1 MQVAAGLSDISA
13 KLVDK
18 VSLWIDT
25 LVVMFPNLVVAVV
38 VVTVG
43 WGLGRLA
50 RRLVYGALERL
61 HTPHS
66 VNALVSWLA
75 SIAVLSGGLM
85 IALGIL
91 NLEKAATS
99 LLAGAGIVGLA
110 LGFAFQD
117 LAANFIAGVY
127 LAVRFPFREGDLIET
142 NDTLGIAERIR
153 IRSTTI
159 RTLEGQAVMIPN
171 KEIFTNKLINYSETG
186 ARRVDLSVGVSYG
199 DDLEKVRRVALDAA
213 RQVRTRDTTREVELF
228 YDGFGDSAIN
238 LTVRIWI
245 PFRHQN
251 DYLGARSEL
260 LVQIKKAFEENDI
273 AIPFPVRTL
282 DFGIKG
288 GVPLTE
294 MAPRVRIGEEPNA
307 SSPPGP
313 AA

>member
-66 VNALVSWLA
+66 VNGLVSWLA

-85 IALGIL
+85 IALSIL

-171 KEIFTNKLINYSETG
+171 KEIFTTKLINYSETG

-213 RQVRTRDTTREVELF
+213 RQVRGRDTTREVELF

-245 PFRHQN
+245 PFRHQD

-260 LVQIKKAFEENDI
+260 LMHIKKAFDENDI

-294 MAPRVRIGEEPNA
+294 MAPRVRIVEDA
-307 SSPPGP
+307 SASAPPGP

>member
-1 MQVAAGLSDISA
+1 MAQLAAGISDISGM
-13 KLVDK
+13 LVDK
-18 VSLWIDT
+18 VAQWIDA
-25 LVVMFPNLVVAVV
+25 LLVMFPNLVVALV
-38 VVTVG
+38 VVTVC

-50 RRLVYGALERL
+50 RRLVYGALDRL

-66 VNALVSWLA
+66 VNGLVSWLA
-75 SIAVLSGGLM
+75 SIAVLAGGVM
-85 IALGIL
+85 VALSIL
-91 NLEKAATS
+91 NLHKAATS

-127 LAVRFPFREGDLIET
+127 LAVRHPFREGDLIET

-171 KEIFTNKLINYSETG
+171 KEIFTNKLTNYSETG
-186 ARRVDLSVGVSYG
+186 SRRVDLAVGVSYG
-199 DDLEKVRRVALDAA
+199 DDLEKVRRVAIEAA
-213 RQVRTRDTTREVELF
+213 RHVGSRDVAREVELF
-228 YDGFGDSAIN
+228 YEGFGDSAIN

-245 PFRHQN
+245 PFRDQN
-251 DYLGARSEL
+251 DYLAARSEL
-260 LVQIKKAFEENDI
+260 LMQIKRAFDENDI
-273 AIPFPVRTL
+273 TIPFPIRTL

-294 MAPRVRIGEEPNA
+294 MAPRVLVGKDTDA
-307 SSPPGP
+307 
-313 AA
+313 

>member
-153 IRSTTI
+153 IRSTI
-159 RTLEGQAVMIPN
+159 I
-171 KEIFTNKLINYSETG
+171 
-186 ARRVDLSVGVSYG
+186 
-199 DDLEKVRRVALDAA
+199 
-213 RQVRTRDTTREVELF
+213 
-228 YDGFGDSAIN
+228 
-238 LTVRIWI
+238 
-245 PFRHQN
+245 
-251 DYLGARSEL
+251 
-260 LVQIKKAFEENDI
+260 
-273 AIPFPVRTL
+273 
-282 DFGIKG
+282 
-288 GVPLTE
+288 
-294 MAPRVRIGEEPNA
+294 
-307 SSPPGP
+307 
-313 AA
+313 

>member
-75 SIAVLSGGLM
+75 SVAVLSGGLM

-91 NLEKAATS
+91 HLEKAATS

-110 LGFAFQD
+110 VGFAFQD
-117 LAANFIAGVY
+117 L
-127 LAVRFPFREGDLIET
+127 LDPPSPPERLPRR
-142 NDTLGIAERIR
+142 AERAPR
-153 IRSTTI
+153 ADQ
-159 RTLEGQAVMIPN
+159 EG
-171 KEIFTNKLINYSETG
+171 
-186 ARRVDLSVGVSYG
+186 
-199 DDLEKVRRVALDAA
+199 VRGERH
-213 RQVRTRDTTREVELF
+213 RDPVPDPHPR
-228 YDGFGDSAIN
+228 
-238 LTVRIWI
+238 
-245 PFRHQN
+245 FRHQGRCTP
-251 DYLGARSEL
+251 DGDGAPGADRRGSER
-260 LVQIKKAFEENDI
+260 Q
-273 AIPFPVRTL
+273 RT
-282 DFGIKG
+282 
-288 GVPLTE
+288 
-294 MAPRVRIGEEPNA
+294 A
-307 SSPPGP
+307 
-313 AA
+313 